1 MAFMRAAQDA
11 SHKSHGL
18 YGTISVG
25 CTKKS
30 FLKQLTGKTK
40 EETLLK
46 QTQNFSCTQK
56 HFFFLNKQVLD
67 QEKNVIGNHR
77 NHRSLAV
84 CVLHLAGCHAQG
96 VSWPHKSF
104 LLYCIRTRDEN
115 GRNGWENL
123 STVSVSVFYY
133 GKREP
138 EQNRREQE
146 RKRDIQVTEM
156 GGNRKVYRNALLFN
170 HHSAWINITLYTLL
184 RKLFF

>member
-56 HFFFLNKQVLD
+56 HFFSEQAGLGSREECDRQSYEPSLT
-67 QEKNVIGNHR
+67 HR
-77 NHRSLAV
+77 V
-84 CVLHLAGCHAQG
+84 CVCVCCTWLAAMHKVCPG
-96 VSWPHKSF
+96 PHKGF
-104 LLYCIRTRDEN
+104 LLYCIRTRRMQ
-115 GRNGWENL
+115 G
-123 STVSVSVFYY
+123 SQ
-133 GKREP
+133 KR
-138 EQNRREQE
+138 
-146 RKRDIQVTEM
+146 V
-156 GGNRKVYRNALLFN
+156 
-170 HHSAWINITLYTLL
+170 
-184 RKLFF
+184 